1 MTTPSTQPQSPLDGV
16 ENSLSNLRNHEL
28 LKTIPPET
36 VLTVSWQPPSSD
48 TPVTTTAEVTDTDSP
63 SPLVTLAPE
72 SDETM
77 LYATCPDDDSLYI
90 KPATKNQAID
100 SGEICDVTVQSV
112 PVKSLYITGDGVNTP
127 NPLVGKTGYLTVESD
142 TGQMR
147 REITGSGLEE
157 HDQRILGP
165 LMLGSHPHEL
175 DGRELSIWLLGER
188 RRWYRIVDDRNHSLD
203 SYPLVDQP
211 AYSAAELE
219 ENPYYDR
226 LETSWEVVQ
235 QLKRRVR
242 DDPQFD
248 DKSEDRIVKRLMNM
262 ESDLRGVQLRVD
274 CPNPRSNQYVNP
286 TLYRNPD
293 WETYD
298 GALSMIETRLAAVS
312 DAHRNATNDTRQL
325 TQVRQRINDLETA
338 IEDLREYI
346 FPSTGKPT
354 KTS

>member
-16 ENSLSNLRNHEL
+16 ENSLSNLRDHEIF
-28 LKTIPPET
+28 KTIPPET
-36 VLTVSWQPPSSD
+36 VLTVSWQPTTSD

-72 SDETM
+72 SDDTM

-90 KPATKNQAID
+90 KPATPTQAID

-112 PVKSLYITGDGVNTP
+112 PVKPLYITDDGVNTP
-127 NPLVGKTGYLTVESD
+127 EPLVGKTGFISIESD
-142 TGQMR
+142 TGQTR
-147 REITGSGLEE
+147 QEITDPGLEE
-157 HDQRILGP
+157 YDQRLLIP
-165 LMLGSHPHEL
+165 LMPGNDPHEL
-175 DGRELSIWLLGER
+175 DGRELSVWLLGER

-203 SYPLVDQP
+203 SYPLVDRP

-219 ENPYYDR
+219 ENPYYER

-235 QLKRRVR
+235 QLKRAVR

-248 DKSEDRIVKRLMNM
+248 DESEDHIVNRLMNM
-262 ESDLRGVQLRVD
+262 GSDLRGVQLRVD
-274 CPNPRSNQYVNP
+274 CPNPRSEQNVNP

-298 GALSMIETRLAAVS
+298 EALSMIETRLTAVA
-312 DAHRNATNDTRQL
+312 DAHRNATTDTRQL

-338 IEDLREYI
+338 IEDLQEYI
-346 FPSTGKPT
+346 AAPTGKPT
-354 KTS
+354 DTP

>member
-1 MTTPSTQPQSPLDGV
+1 MTTPSAQTQSPLDDV
-16 ENSLSNLRNHEL
+16 ENSLSNLRDHEL

-36 VLTVSWQPPSSD
+36 VLNVSWQPTTSD

-72 SDETM
+72 SDDTM
-77 LYATCPDDDSLYI
+77 LYATCPDDDSLHI
-90 KPATKNQAID
+90 KPATPTQAID
-100 SGEICDVTVQSV
+100 GGVICNVTVQSV
-112 PVKSLYITGDGVNTP
+112 PVKPLYITDEGVNTP
-127 NPLVGKTGYLTVESD
+127 DPLVDKTGYLNIESD
-142 TGQMR
+142 TGDAHQK
-147 REITGSGLEE
+147 ITDPGLEE
-157 HDQRILGP
+157 YDQRLLIP
-165 LMLGSHPHEL
+165 LMPGNNPHEL
-175 DGRELSIWLLGER
+175 DGRELSVWLLGER

-203 SYPLVDQP
+203 SYPLVDRP
-211 AYSAAELE
+211 AHSAAELE
-219 ENPYYDR
+219 ENPYYER

-235 QLKRRVR
+235 QLKRRVQG
-242 DDPQFD
+242 DPQFD
-248 DKSEDRIVKRLMNM
+248 DESENRIVKRLMNL

-274 CPNPRSNQYVNP
+274 CPNPRSKQNVNP

-298 GALSMIETRLAAVS
+298 EALSIIETRLTAVA
-312 DAHRNATNDTRQL
+312 DAHREATTDTRQL

-338 IEDLREYI
+338 IEDLREDI

>member
-1 MTTPSTQPQSPLDGV
+1 MTTPSTQTQSPLDDV
-16 ENSLSNLRNHEL
+16 ENSLSNLRDHEL

-36 VLTVSWQPPSSD
+36 VLSVSWQPTTSD

-90 KPATKNQAID
+90 KPATPAQAID
-100 SGEICDVTVQSV
+100 SGEIRGVTVQSV
-112 PVKSLYITGDGVNTP
+112 PVKPLYITDDGVNTP
-127 NPLVGKTGYLTVESD
+127 DPLVGKTGYLNIESD
-142 TGQMR
+142 TGDAHQK
-147 REITGSGLEE
+147 ITDPGLEE
-157 HDQRILGP
+157 YDQRLLIP
-165 LMLGSHPHEL
+165 LMPGNNPHEL
-175 DGRELSIWLLGER
+175 DGRELSVWLLGER

-203 SYPLVDQP
+203 SYPLVDRP
-211 AYSAAELE
+211 AYSAAELG
-219 ENPYYDR
+219 ENPYYER
-226 LETSWEVVQ
+226 LEASQEVVQ
-235 QLKRRVR
+235 QLKRAIR

-248 DKSEDRIVKRLMNM
+248 DESEDRIVKRLMNL
-262 ESDLRGVQLRVD
+262 ESDLRGIQLRVD
-274 CPNPRSNQYVNP
+274 CPNPRSKQNVNP

-298 GALSMIETRLAAVS
+298 EALSMIETRLTAVS
-312 DAHRNATNDTRQL
+312 DAHRNATTDTQQL
-325 TQVRQRINDLETA
+325 TQVRRRINDLETA
-338 IEDLREYI
+338 IEDLREDI